1 MILIIFRV
9 RTITRIFFEMHM
21 SRVLFRTA
29 VKSIFIMIGS
39 NIPKAYL
46 ENILNFSQAAKCVSS
61 KSL

>member
-9 RTITRIFFEMHM
+9 RTITIIFFEIHM
-21 SRVLFRTA
+21 SRVLFRTG

-46 ENILNFSQAAKCVSS
+46 EKILNFSQAAKCVSS

>member
-1 MILIIFRV
+1 
-9 RTITRIFFEMHM
+9 M